1 MNEIIKHED
10 YAEMIVVRKSKNI
23 SVLLD
28 LEDVEKVLSVGS
40 WHAIE
45 DKTLKE
51 TNYYI
56 CHRYNNKKQGKG
68 CIKLHRLLMNCPA
81 NMIIDHINHNTCDN
95 RKHNLRICTRFENQQ
110 NLRSNKSGII
120 GVYKRNR
127 PNHKY
132 EYWVGKISKDGITY
146 KKEFKTKEQAIE
158 YRNKMYKELYGGD
171 D

>member
-1 MNEIIKHED
+1 MNKIIKHED
-10 YAEMIVVRKSKNI
+10 YAEMIIVRKSKSI

-68 CIKLHRLLMNCPA
+68 CIKLHRLLMDCPEG
-81 NMIIDHINHNTCDN
+81 MVIDHINHNTCDN

-110 NLRSNKSGII
+110 NLRSNKSGIV
-120 GVYKRNR
+120 GVYKRVR
-127 PNHKY
+127 KGRTS
-132 EYWVGKISKDGITY
+132 WVGKISKNNSAY
-146 KKEFKTKEQAIE
+146 AKEFKTKEEAIK
-158 YRNKMYKELYGGD
+158 YRNDMYNKLYGEVM
-171 D
+171 